1 MTEEA
6 VIVERADGVGE
17 LILNRPERRNALNG
31 AMVEGLH
38 AGVRSLIEDT
48 SIRSV
53 LIRGQGGT
61 LCSGLDLKDL
71 AASPPP
77 AWRAGFAVAWSDL
90 HGEIWAS
97 DKPIVGALEGA
108 AIAGG
113 AALALA
119 CDFLVAGRG
128 ARLQVSE
135 VARGMVAPLNMAW
148 LVAKYGH
155 ARAVDVVVGAASH
168 DGADLWRLGMA
179 AMLVDDVEVLS
190 TARDL
195 AVRLAAHDARSVAR
209 TKAMARSVAV
219 DFPALVRRL
228 STDR

>member
-1 MTEEA
+1 M

-38 AGVRSLIEDT
+38 AGLRSLIEDT

-53 LIRGQGGT
+53 VIRGQGGT

-77 AWRAGFAVAWSDL
+77 AWRAGFAAAWSDL
-90 HGEIWAS
+90 HGEIWTS

-119 CDFLVAGRG
+119 CDFLVAGRR

-179 AMLVDDVEVLS
+179 AMVVDDVEVLS
-190 TARDL
+190 AARDL
-195 AVRLAAHDARSVAR
+195 AVRLAAHDAPSVAR

-219 DFPALVRRL
+219 DFPALVRTL
-228 STDR
+228 SPDR